1 MTDKDVTADNNN
13 LALQEEYLKNFAGYR
28 RGRTD
33 RGSYN

>member
-13 LALQEEYLKNFAGYR
+13 LALQEEYLEELRGYR

-33 RGSYN
+33 RGNNN

>member
-13 LALQEEYLKNFAGYR
+13 LALQEEYLKNFEDIE

-33 RGSYN
+33 LRVIS